1 MPLPNFFIYRM
12 AGPILRED
20 DNMPW
25 TSAAG
30 STPSSES
37 SLSELSAGS
46 SPSPPDDT
54 AAERPDSLY
63 ILTTD
68 EHQQVTKQTL
78 HSAPAGRPSFTLAES
93 QKPYD
98 RLAHSVPN
106 TSTSTGPPCALD
118 PIPAS
123 SSNLSSD
130 PSPRDPPTGG
140 TRESAGHEAEPEV
153 SQDDIDGKPKLVSEV
168 PMRGDGNGTASW
180 DRPFRIEWIRTD
192 ALPFFRTRQV
202 RNPWN
207 HGREVKV
214 SRDGTE
220 LEPTVGRQM
229 LDEWDRPFV
238 VAIDNSTGPSR
249 TPAPALERRRA
260 GAKSTT

>member
-1 MPLPNFFIYRM
+1 
-12 AGPILRED
+12 LRDEIC
-20 DNMPW
+20 MPW
-25 TSAAG
+25 APATG
-30 STPSSES
+30 LTPPPSSES

-54 AAERPDSLY
+54 AAERPDQLY
-63 ILTTD
+63 IFTPD
-68 EHQQVTKQTL
+68 EHQQDVKRTP
-78 HSAPAGRPSFTLAES
+78 HSAPAGRPSFALAES
-93 QKPYD
+93 QKPSD
-98 RLAHSVPN
+98 RLARSMPN

-118 PIPAS
+118 PISAS
-123 SSNLSSD
+123 SSNLNSE
-130 PSPRDPPTGG
+130 PSLGNLPTRG
-140 TRESAGHEAEPEV
+140 TRESAGPDTEHDVAE
-153 SQDDIDGKPKLVSEV
+153 DDIDDQPKAVSDV
-168 PMRGDGNGTASW
+168 PTRDDGTGSGW

-220 LEPTVGRQM
+220 LEPTVGRQL

-238 VAIDNSTGPSR
+238 VPIDNSPGPSR
-249 TPAPALERRRA
+249 TPAPGRRRA
-260 GAKSTT
+260 GAKSAEKHPQ